1 MWGGGGGAVC
11 RGGVSGVVMGGGG
24 AASGGRVA
32 HNGVSE
38 FRPKKKGRTIKAVT
52 RAAGGDPH
60 SSLSAEGFLEG
71 CRGVG
76 RGARHVLALQM
87 AAISQLSGAGRSQ
100 HGPASSL
107 PPRPALPGCTSP
119 QGR

>member
-1 MWGGGGGAVC
+1 MC
-11 RGGVSGVVMGGGG
+11 RGGVSGVVMGGGC
-24 AASGGRVA
+24 AASGGGVA

-52 RAAGGDPH
+52 RVAGGGPH

-71 CRGVG
+71 CAGCRAGSEARAGPSDGGDKPTLGG
-76 RGARHVLALQM
+76 RQVSTRPCL
-87 AAISQLSGAGRSQ
+87 IS
-100 HGPASSL
+100 PAPL
-107 PPRPALPGCTSP
+107 RPAPPGRTSP

>member
-1 MWGGGGGAVC
+1 MGCGC
-11 RGGVSGVVMGGGG
+11 VVR
-24 AASGGRVA
+24 GRVA

-52 RAAGGDPH
+52 LAAGGGPH

-71 CRGVG
+71 RRGVG

-87 AAISQLSGAGRSQ
+87 AAINQVSGAVRSLRASAS
-100 HGPASSL
+100 PA
-107 PPRPALPGCTSP
+107 PPNQAV
-119 QGR
+119 